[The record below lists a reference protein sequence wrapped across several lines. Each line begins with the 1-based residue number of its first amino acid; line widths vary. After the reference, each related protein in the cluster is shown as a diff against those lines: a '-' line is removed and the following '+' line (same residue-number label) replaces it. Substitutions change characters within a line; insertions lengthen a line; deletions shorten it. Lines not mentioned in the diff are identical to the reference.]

1 MFYSFSVEGRCV
13 LDGSTVRTIP
23 ATAAMQA
30 LKRKRDSA
38 RGRGWMEIYVDGDGG
53 VGGGGWRV
61 RTWRGWTVIP
71 STYRYINRF

>member
-1 MFYSFSVEGRCV
+1 MFWTAAPWGRYQ
-13 LDGSTVRTIP
+13 LP
-23 ATAAMQA
+23 AAMQA

-61 RTWRGWTVIP
+61 RGVDGDGD
-71 STYRYINRF
+71 STYLLLIICT

>member
-38 RGRGWMEIYVDGDGG
+38 RG
-53 VGGGGWRV
+53 GGWRSMEMEMVAWVVVDGVCV
-61 RTWRGWTVIP
+61 RGVDGR
-71 STYRYINRF
+71 